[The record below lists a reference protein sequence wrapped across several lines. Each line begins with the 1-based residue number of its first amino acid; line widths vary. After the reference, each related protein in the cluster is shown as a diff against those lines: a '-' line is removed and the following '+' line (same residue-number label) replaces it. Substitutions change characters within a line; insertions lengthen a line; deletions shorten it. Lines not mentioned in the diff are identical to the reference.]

1 MPTNSFV
8 FFFFDFFSPLFFVLS
23 LVSPLDSITENRGG
37 CGEFSRAKDGTR
49 GAGSLNESRTI
60 VDEGYSRNSILETN
74 AMLLDLFIA
83 NTYVAAD
90 RCPSSTASVIILL
103 FLQQGIAEL
112 VPDETSKLELTVSE
126 FTQSYWPAL

>member
-1 MPTNSFV
+1 
-8 FFFFDFFSPLFFVLS
+8 
-23 LVSPLDSITENRGG
+23 
-37 CGEFSRAKDGTR
+37 
-49 GAGSLNESRTI
+49 
-60 VDEGYSRNSILETN
+60 
-74 AMLLDLFIA
+74 MLLDLFIA